1 MQFLYDNLTATVVGT
16 TVLLILIAIQM
27 RATRANVEQ
36 MSRSIAFGQAE
47 TMATWLEEDLSQMGR
62 NIDGKPFT
70 FPNNPKK
77 SEENGSPTD
86 ETLNP
91 DSEADF
97 KFEYNDKEIQYTL
110 RYADGESPPY
120 ELDRSVSGGGGGT
133 GSAGRLGYFD
143 IEFINKNASPTSDVG
158 NIQAIR
164 VRYSVVTPFQNDD
177 TMLREIHRMIVV
189 PYPPAQD

>member
-36 MSRSIAFGQAE
+36 MSRSMAFGQAE
-47 TMATWLEEDLSQMGR
+47 SMATWLEEDLSQMGR
-62 NIDGKPFT
+62 NIDGQPFT
-70 FPNNPKK
+70 FPKR
-77 SEENGSPTD
+77 SDESSSPTD
-86 ETLNP
+86 ETLKVTNP
-91 DSEADF
+91 DGEADF
-97 KFEYNDKEIQYTL
+97 EFEYNDKEIQYTL

-120 ELDRSVSGGGGGT
+120 ELERSVSGGGGGT

-143 IEFINKNASPTSDVG
+143 IQFINKNASPTSVVG